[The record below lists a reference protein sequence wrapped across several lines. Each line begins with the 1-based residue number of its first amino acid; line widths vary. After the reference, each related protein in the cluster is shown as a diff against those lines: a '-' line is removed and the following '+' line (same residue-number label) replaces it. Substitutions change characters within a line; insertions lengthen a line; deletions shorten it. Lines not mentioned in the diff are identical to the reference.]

1 VSKAARLV
9 LVRHG
14 QAAAGW
20 DADLDPGL
28 SDLGREQAA
37 ASAAALEALGPVSL
51 LTSPLRR
58 ARQTA
63 EPLEKLWRAT
73 AVVEPGIGEIPSP
86 TDDLAARASWLGPIM
101 RGTWADAGP
110 EVKAWRQ
117 RVLDTLTS
125 QSTDAVAFSH
135 FIAINV
141 AVGEAI
147 GDPRVVCFLPDN
159 GSRTAI
165 DVADGR
171 LRLVERGAEAETVV
185 R

>member
-1 VSKAARLV
+1 VSGAARLI

-20 DADLDPGL
+20 GADLDPGL
-28 SDLGREQAA
+28 SDVGREQAA
-37 ASAAALEALGPVSL
+37 AAAAALAPLGPL
-51 LTSPLRR
+51 AILTSPLQR

-63 EPLEKLWRAT
+63 EPLEARWRAT
-73 AVVEPGIGEIPSP
+73 AGIEPGIGEIPSP
-86 TDDLAARASWLGPIM
+86 TDDLAERTTWLGQIM
-101 RGTWADAGP
+101 RGTWDDAGP
-110 EVKAWRQ
+110 EVQAWRQ
-117 RVLDTLTS
+117 HVLDTLRG
-125 QSTDAVAFSH
+125 QSADAVAFSH

-159 GSRTAI
+159 GSRTTI
-165 DVADGR
+165 DVAEGR
-171 LRLVERGAEAETVV
+171 LHLVERGAEAETVV